1 MFHLKKSLFGIL
13 SRWVKNIKLCYSK
26 AGAIKINEPQ
36 EESTPLDQQGNKSLS
51 IPILV
56 HF

>member
-1 MFHLKKSLFGIL
+1 MSQKKPDSYGKA
-13 SRWVKNIKLCYSK
+13 SAIKL
-26 AGAIKINEPQ
+26 NVPQ
-36 EESTPLDQQGNKSLS
+36 EESTPLDQQGNESLS